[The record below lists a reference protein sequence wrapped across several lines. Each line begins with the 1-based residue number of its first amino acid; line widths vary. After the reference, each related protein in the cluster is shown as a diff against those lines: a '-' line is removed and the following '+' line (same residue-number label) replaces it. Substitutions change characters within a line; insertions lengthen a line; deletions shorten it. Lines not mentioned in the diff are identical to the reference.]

1 MDMRAIINLLEAY
14 KKGDKIGRWAFIY
27 LEPKTKSGEKSRTVT
42 YLPFEAWHTGAETI
56 AKLAKEGTKITVQ
69 ASAKSFSVNEQ
80 EDGINFRVNE
90 FDFCYLDNE

>member
-1 MDMRAIINLLEAY
+1 ME
-14 KKGDKIGRWAFIY
+14 KPY
-27 LEPKTKSGEKSRTVT
+27 LEKVDGVSYIEFTLAIYTYRKTKSGEKSRTVT